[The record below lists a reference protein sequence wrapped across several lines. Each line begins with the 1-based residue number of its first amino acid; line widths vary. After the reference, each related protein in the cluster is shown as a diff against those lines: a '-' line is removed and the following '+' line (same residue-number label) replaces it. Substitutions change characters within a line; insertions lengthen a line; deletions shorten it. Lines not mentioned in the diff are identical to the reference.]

1 MLSRFLHIDDT
12 RTWDAFRT
20 GNQAAFEHI
29 YQTHF
34 PAIYQYGRKFSKDTA
49 LISDTLQQLFTDLW
63 QKRKKLGP
71 TDHIKNYLY
80 VAFRRAL
87 LRNQKKKSEALLQP
101 YTVPFGISLSYEAQI
116 IEQQHNQEQ
125 QATLQRALDQ
135 LTEKQR
141 EAVYLKFYDG
151 LSYTEIS
158 EIMGVN
164 ATQVYDFVYK
174 ALRSL
179 RSHLKKTGAHDILT
193 SSTITFL
200 FVCYC
205 ALPFL

>member
-1 MLSRFLHIDDT
+1 MLSRFLHVDDT

-20 GNQAAFEHI
+20 GNQAAFEYI

-34 PAIYQYGRKFSKDTA
+34 QALYRYGRKFSKDTA
-49 LISDTLQQLFTDLW
+49 LIGDTLQQLFTDLW

-80 VAFRRAL
+80 VAFRRSL
-87 LRNQKKKSEALLQP
+87 LRNQKKRAEPALQP
-101 YTVPFGISLSYEAQI
+101 DTALFGISLSHEAQI

-125 QATLQRALDQ
+125 RETIQRALDQ

-141 EAVYLKFYDG
+141 EAIYLKFYDE
-151 LSYTEIS
+151 LSYAEIS
-158 EIMGVN
+158 EIMGVS
-164 ATQVYDFVYK
+164 AAQVYDFVYK

-179 RSHLKKTGAHDILT
+179 RRHLKKSGTQDILT
-193 SSTITFL
+193 SSTITF
-200 FVCYC
+200 FIICYYIF
-205 ALPFL
+205 PFL